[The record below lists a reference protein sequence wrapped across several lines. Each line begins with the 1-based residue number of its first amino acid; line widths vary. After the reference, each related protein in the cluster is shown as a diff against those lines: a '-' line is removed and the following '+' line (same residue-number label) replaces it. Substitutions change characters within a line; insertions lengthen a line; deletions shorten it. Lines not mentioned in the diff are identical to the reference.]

1 MGKMNELSL
10 VLDDVVEVGTEVVE
24 AARALMV
31 AGEKL
36 AKAATVIRDSFSSTE
51 APEQKK
57 VAASD
62 KKETAPD
69 TEPETEQPKD
79 EASEHTEKTYT
90 KEEVRKF
97 LAGLSSSGHREEVK
111 ALITKHGADNLT
123 QLDPKE
129 YATVMAEAEAIQ
141 NG

>member
-10 VLDDVVEVGTEVVE
+10 VLDGVIEVGTEITE
-24 AARALMV
+24 AAKTLM
-31 AGEKL
+31 ATGEKL
-36 AKAATVIRDSFSSTE
+36 AKAAAVIRGNFSSIE
-51 APEQKK
+51 EPEQKK
-57 VAASD
+57 VAASN
-62 KKETAPD
+62 KEETAPD
-69 TEPETEQPKD
+69 AEPETEQPKD
-79 EASEHTEKTYT
+79 EASEPAERIYT

-97 LAGLSSSGHREEVK
+97 LAGLSSNGHREEVK

-129 YATVMAEAEAIQ
+129 YAAVMAEAEAIQ

>member
-10 VLDDVVEVGTEVVE
+10 VLDGVVEVGTEITE
-24 AARALMV
+24 SAKALMA

-36 AKAATVIRDSFSSTE
+36 AKAAAVIRDSFSSTE
-51 APEQKK
+51 EPGQKT

-69 TEPETEQPKD
+69 AEPED
-79 EASEHTEKTYT
+79 ETSEPAERTYT
-90 KEEVRKF
+90 KEDVRKF
-97 LAGLSSSGHREEVK
+97 LAGLANSGHREEVK

-129 YATVMAEAEAIQ
+129 YAAVMAEAEAIQ
-141 NG
+141 NV

>member
-1 MGKMNELSL
+1 MGKMKELAM
-10 VLDDVVEVGTEVVE
+10 VLDDVVEIGTEVAE
-24 AARALMV
+24 AAKALMV

-36 AKAATVIRDSFSSTE
+36 AKVASVIRDSFSSTE
-51 APEQKK
+51 EPEQKT
-57 VAASD
+57 AATTK

-79 EASEHTEKTYT
+79 EVSEPTEKTYT

-97 LAGLSSSGHREEVK
+97 LAGLANSGHREEVK
-111 ALITKHGADNLT
+111 ALIIKHGADNLT
-123 QLDPKE
+123 RLDPKE
-129 YATVMAEAEAIQ
+129 YSAVMAEAEAIQ